1 MATPTESRQPTPE
14 LFFQTLSA
22 YQRTAALKAAI
33 ELEIFTRIAEGAE
46 TAAALAQKCSAA
58 ERGVRILC
66 DFLVVIGF
74 LTKTGNRYGLTPDSA
89 AFLDRKSPKYIG
101 SAAKF
106 MASPALQDN
115 FKDLAAAVR
124 KGGSVAGQT
133 ALEAQHPM
141 WIEFARSMAPLM
153 EMPAQLIAT
162 MLDADS
168 GKKWKVLD
176 IAAGHGVFG
185 ITLAKR
191 NPNAGIVAVDW
202 PNVLEVAKENAQAA
216 GVANRYRTLPGSAFD
231 VEFGTGYDVVL
242 LTNILHHFDMPSN
255 ETLLRKVHA
264 ALAPEGRAVALEFIP
279 NEDRVSPPIAA
290 TFSLTMLGNTPGGEA
305 YPFSDYQRMFGNA
318 GFSRSELRPLPPSFE
333 QIVIG
338 YK

>member
-1 MATPTESRQPTPE
+1 MAMPTESRQPSPE
-14 LFFQTLSA
+14 LFFQTLNA

-33 ELEIFTRIAEGAE
+33 ELEVFTRIAEGAD
-46 TAAALAQKCSAA
+46 TAATLAQKCNAA

-74 LTKTGNRYGLTPDSA
+74 LTKAGNRYGLTPDSA
-89 AFLDRKSPKYIG
+89 AFLDQRSPKYIG
-101 SAAKF
+101 SAAMF
-106 MASPALQDN
+106 MTSPAIQEN
-115 FKDLAAAVR
+115 FRDLAAAVR
-124 KGGSVAGQT
+124 KGGSVADQT
-133 ALEAQHPM
+133 ALEAEHPM
-141 WIEFARSMAPLM
+141 WIEFARSMAPLTT
-153 EMPAQLIAT
+153 MPAQLIAT

-176 IAAGHGVFG
+176 IAAGHGMFG

-191 NPNAGIVAVDW
+191 NPNAEIVAVDW

-216 GVANRYRTLPGSAFD
+216 GVADRYRTLPGSAFD

-242 LTNILHHFDMPSN
+242 LTNILHHFDVPSS
-255 ETLLRKVHA
+255 ETLLRKVHS
-264 ALAPEGRAVALEFIP
+264 ALAPAGRAVALEFVP
-279 NEDRVSPPIAA
+279 NEDRVSPSIAA
-290 TFSLTMLGNTPGGEA
+290 AFSLTMLGNTPGGDA
-305 YPFSDYQRMFGNA
+305 YTFSEYQRMLSNA
-318 GFSRSELRPLPPSFE
+318 GFSSSELRPLPPTFE